1 MDLFA
6 LRGLERLAAVVI
18 GGMAIYLGYRLF
30 QAIPGQGGEGEA
42 RISLPGDGSIMIS
55 RVGPGV
61 FFALFGTLVVAG
73 SLYFAIKHDETTRS
87 TVEGL
92 IRTRTLSGIG
102 SPVGEATVR
111 RRSVAM
117 TEEVAADPQALDLD
131 RINLRRQ
138 IEFLNQ
144 APRILGGGLDAPQ
157 RERAERHLR
166 DIKLRL
172 MQTVWGSDWGDPME
186 FRDWAEGGPEPRDPE
201 SFGLAKTFYSAGVEG
216 AS

>member
-30 QAIPGQGGEGEA
+30 QAIPAQGGEGEA
-42 RISLPGDGSIMIS
+42 RISLPGDVSIMIS

-73 SLYFAIKHDETTRS
+73 SLYFAIKHDETSRS
-87 TVEGL
+87 TAEGL

-111 RRSVAM
+111 RRAVAV

-131 RINLRRQ
+131 RLNLRRQ

-144 APRILGGGLDAPQ
+144 SPRILSGGLSTAQ
-157 RERAERHLR
+157 RERAEQHLR
-166 DIKLRL
+166 EIKLRL
-172 MQTVWGSDWGDPME
+172 MQTVWSSDWGDPKE
-186 FRDWAEGGPEPRDPE
+186 FRDWAEGGPEPRDPGA
-201 SFGLAKTFYSAGVEG
+201 FGQARTFYSAGVEG

>member
-30 QAIPGQGGEGEA
+30 QSIPQSGEGEA
-42 RISLPGDGSIMIS
+42 RISLPGDVSIMIS

-73 SLYFAIKHDETTRS
+73 SLYYAIKYDETTRS
-87 TVEGL
+87 TADGL
-92 IRTRTLSGIG
+92 TRTRTLSGIG
-102 SPVGEATVR
+102 SPVGEVAVR
-111 RRSVAM
+111 RQTVAR
-117 TEEVAADPQALDLD
+117 TEEVALELQDLELA
-131 RINLRRQ
+131 RIRLRQ
-138 IEFLNQ
+138 EMEFLNR
-144 APRILGGGLDAPQ
+144 APSDFGAGLDAAQ

-166 DIKLRL
+166 EIKLRL
-172 MQTVWGSDWGDPME
+172 MQTVWGRDWGDPE
-186 FRDWAEGGPEPRDPE
+186 HFRIWAEGGPEPGDPE
-201 SFGLAKTFYSAGVEG
+201 AFAQARTFYAAGLEG